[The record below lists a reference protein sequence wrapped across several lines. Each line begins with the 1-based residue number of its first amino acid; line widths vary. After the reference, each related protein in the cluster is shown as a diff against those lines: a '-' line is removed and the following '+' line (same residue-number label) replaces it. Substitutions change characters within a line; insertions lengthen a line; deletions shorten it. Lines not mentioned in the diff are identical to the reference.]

1 MEYFDL
7 LHTLTAPISV
17 QYQSL
22 CEASQKYQPGSQF
35 GAFVRSVSMS
45 PTNIPMKEDAFVF
58 EPFISS
64 RYICSYIIF
73 VLCIIG
79 CRVWVNILCENYE
92 ELDNCINF
100 CFRESQ
106 RKTSGQSTGSSN
118 DLQLQDESPLMGRNG
133 IFCNLV
139 HQVKI
144 IRNRF
149 FENAIYFSVLK
160 KSTFSFLFSKYY
172 ILENYQWRFV
182 FLIQTDIE

>member
-64 RYICSYIIF
+64 RYIYSYIIF

-79 CRVWVNILCENYE
+79 CRVWVNIC
-92 ELDNCINF
+92 
-100 CFRESQ
+100 
-106 RKTSGQSTGSSN
+106 
-118 DLQLQDESPLMGRNG
+118 
-133 IFCNLV
+133 
-139 HQVKI
+139 VKI
-144 IRNRF
+144 MRNWTIASIFVSESRRGKQVVSRLDHPMISSYRMNLHSWV
-149 FENAIYFSVLK
+149 EMVYFV
-160 KSTFSFLFSKYY
+160 T
-172 ILENYQWRFV
+172 
-182 FLIQTDIE
+182 

>member
-1 MEYFDL
+1 MKI
-7 LHTLTAPISV
+7 TRNWTI
-17 QYQSL
+17 
-22 CEASQKYQPGSQF
+22 ASIF
-35 GAFVRSVSMS
+35 G
-45 PTNIPMKEDAFVF
+45 
-58 EPFISS
+58 
-64 RYICSYIIF
+64 
-73 VLCIIG
+73 
-79 CRVWVNILCENYE
+79 
-92 ELDNCINF
+92 
-100 CFRESQ
+100 FRESQ

-139 HQVKI
+139 HRVKI

-172 ILENYQWRFV
+172 LLENYQWRFV

>member
-64 RYICSYIIF
+64 RYIYSYILFVRCVLFVVGYGWIF
-73 VLCIIG
+73 CVKITRNWTID
-79 CRVWVNILCENYE
+79 Y
-92 ELDNCINF
+92 F

-139 HQVKI
+139 HRVKV

-149 FENAIYFSVLK
+149 FENAIYFSVK
-160 KSTFSFLFSKYY
+160 KRIYIFFS
-172 ILENYQWRFV
+172 V
-182 FLIQTDIE
+182 F